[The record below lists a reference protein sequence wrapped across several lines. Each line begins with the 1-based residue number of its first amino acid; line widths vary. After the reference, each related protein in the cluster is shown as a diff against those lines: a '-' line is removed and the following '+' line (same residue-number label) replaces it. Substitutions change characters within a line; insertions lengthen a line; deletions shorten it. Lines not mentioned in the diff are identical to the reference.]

1 MKNKHIE
8 GNSPELFHE
17 IITTMPIEPGPAHS
31 ELTFAANGIILSYVH
46 EGMSETELNRK
57 VMDELRTGRKDYSKD
72 AQRRIPY
79 LNECI
84 EHNVMPF
91 THAHYDYEK
100 EIAYFKLRK
109 MEFTANRGYP
119 PDFLATEFS
128 LQLGLKGGKAH
139 KLTVGV
145 PYWGYPDFKNKF
157 YQDLKEKEYQIEKGH
172 LKVNDG
178 IDIRIGEEIGYQKT
192 GVELK
197 IWNATNQEH
206 AKQIE
211 NWFKELVKK
220 YGANPSPKTKPQK
233 QTIPE
238 RKRQSTPENKKI
250 TNQPFDLLQEAL
262 EKPDKAHPSEE
273 LHAMFQAHYDAL
285 RISVC
290 DPISVPTGSDNWRF
304 AKIFYDMAEESEDA
318 KWQIQTRIK
327 KHSDTIKTFIQQHDT
342 LLSYIDNIEEAA
354 NTKSI
359 QRVIDNSKAYLDT
372 FKAHIEFI
380 NKYKDECSAQD
391 DFFDYPSTIMD
402 TRTKNHILTVALNP
416 KRNYKG
422 AVESTEQLEQKIN
435 ALTNEISF
443 SAINQVDTP
452 YQAKDELTNG
462 GFDSSYRGRIE
473 FVKHMLEKEGLKF

>member
-17 IITTMPIEPGPAHS
+17 IITTMPIDPGPAHS
-31 ELTFAANGIILSYVH
+31 ELIFAAHGIVLSYEH

-79 LNECI
+79 LKECM

-91 THAHYDYEK
+91 THAQYDYEK

-119 PDFLATEFS
+119 PDFLATEFA

-139 KLTVGV
+139 KITVGV
-145 PYWGYPDFKNKF
+145 PYWGYPEFKNKF
-157 YQDLKEKEYQIEKGH
+157 YQDLMEKEYKLEKGH

-178 IDIRIGEEIGYQKT
+178 IDILIGEEIGYQKT
-192 GVELK
+192 GIELRL
-197 IWNATNQEH
+197 WNATNSEH
-206 AKQIE
+206 AEQIKK
-211 NWFKELVKK
+211 WFNQLAKK
-220 YGANPSPKTKPQK
+220 YGAGRPPKNQK
-233 QTIPE
+233 QTIPQT
-238 RKRQSTPENKKI
+238 KKQPPQKSNKTTPFELPPEMI
-250 TNQPFDLLQEAL
+250 ESP
-262 EKPDKAHPSEE
+262 EKASPSEQ

-290 DPISVPTGSDNWRF
+290 DPISIPTGEDNWRF
-304 AKIFYDMAEESEDA
+304 SKIFYDVAEDQEEA
-318 KWQIQTRIK
+318 RWQIQERIK
-327 KHSDTIKTFIQQHDT
+327 KHSDTIKTFIKQHET

-354 NTKSI
+354 NTKSV
-359 QRVIDNSKAYLDT
+359 QRVIDNSREYLDT
-372 FKAHIEFI
+372 FKEHIEFI
-380 NKYKDECSAQD
+380 NQYRGNCSLTE
-391 DFFDYPSTIMD
+391 DFLDYPSTIMD
-402 TRTKNHILTVALNP
+402 TRTKNHIMTIALNP

-422 AVESTEQLEQKIN
+422 AVEAAEQLEQKIH
-435 ALTNEISF
+435 ALTGNEINF

-452 YQAKDELTNG
+452 YQAKDELTKG
-462 GFDSSYRGRIE
+462 GFDISYRGRIE
-473 FVKHMLEKEGLKF
+473 FVKNMLEKEGLEF